1 MKLQLLRLKRRK
13 NCALSNNR
21 HFAFHYP
28 PWLIM
33 KEAEKKKR
41 EGEVFGRHDFKMVNN
56 EHP

>member
-33 KEAEKKKR
+33 KEAEKKKEKEKFLVDMILR
-41 EGEVFGRHDFKMVNN
+41 W
-56 EHP
+56 